1 MAYLDQT
8 EIQKILKEFRERTNI
23 FCSSLFTSD
32 GFVITIDQAP
42 LKEDE
47 DYYESVC
54 AICSSIVSLASQ
66 GISTLRD
73 DVFIKHI
80 SIIAGDQTENDGF
93 EIILENVF
101 EDVLLGVMYTSSLNL
116 GVVLFE
122 LNNTIQKLIKYF
134 SRVQQDKNLGS
145 VSASY

>member
-8 EIQKILKEFRERTNI
+8 EIRKILKKFRERTNI
-23 FCSSLFTSD
+23 ICSSLFTSD
-32 GFVITIDQAP
+32 GFVITIEQAP

-47 DYYESVC
+47 DYHDSVC
-54 AICSSIVSLASQ
+54 AICSTIVALASQ

-73 DVFIKHI
+73 DVSIKNI
-80 SIIAGDQTENDGF
+80 SIIAGDQTESDGF

-101 EDVLLGVMYTSSLNL
+101 EDVLLGVILMRSLNL

-122 LNNTIQKLIKYF
+122 LNNTIQQLSKYF
-134 SRVQQDKNLGS
+134 LRVEQDEKIGM
-145 VSASY
+145 VDASQ

>member
-23 FCSSLFTSD
+23 MCSSLFTSD

-42 LKEDE
+42 FKEDE
-47 DYYESVC
+47 DYYDSMC

-73 DVFIKHI
+73 DVNIKHI
-80 SIIAGDQTENDGF
+80 SIKAADKTEIDGF
-93 EIILENVF
+93 EIILENIS
-101 EDVLLGVMYTSSLNL
+101 EDILLGVMFMSSLNL

-122 LNNTIQKLIKYF
+122 LNNTIQKLSKYF
-134 SRVQQDKNLGS
+134 IGIEQDESMGS
-145 VSASY
+145 VSAS

>member
-8 EIQKILKEFRERTNI
+8 EIQKILKEFRERTNVM
-23 FCSSLFTSD
+23 CSSLFTSD

-42 LKEDE
+42 PREDE
-47 DYYESVC
+47 DYFDSLC

-73 DVFIKHI
+73 DVNIKHI
-80 SIIAGDQTENDGF
+80 SIKAADKTEIDGF
-93 EIILENVF
+93 EIILENIS
-101 EDVLLGVMYTSSLNL
+101 EDILLGVTFMSSLNL

-122 LNNTIQKLIKYF
+122 LNNTIQKLSKYF
-134 SRVQQDKNLGS
+134 IGIEQDESLGR
-145 VSASY
+145 VSAS